1 MRRLYASLLLLTA
14 CASHPKEPAGLH
26 FERVWLTWHDADS
39 FQSFYEYRTGD
50 ELVGKWTIL
59 RSEPYDRTGLYF
71 EIRVINP
78 APARDCK
85 IVVRVISPDSIDP
98 RVFTFP
104 VQVHAGSRL
113 FVVGITGTDWPLI
126 RLVPVAWD
134 VELQAPDGSVLAKK
148 SSFLWEKPGH

>member
-1 MRRLYASLLLLTA
+1 MRPLLASLLLLA
-14 CASHPKEPAGLH
+14 GCASPPKAAAGLH

-59 RSEPYDRTGLYF
+59 RSEPYDRTGIYF
-71 EIRVINP
+71 EIRTANP
-78 APARDCK
+78 AAARDGK

-104 VQVHAGSRL
+104 VTVPAGTRL
-113 FVVGITGTDWPLI
+113 FVIGITGTDWPLI
-126 RLVPVAWD
+126 RVVPVAWD
-134 VELQAPDGSVLAKK
+134 VELQDPDGSVLAKK
-148 SSFLWEKPGH
+148 SSFLWEKPGR

>member
-14 CASHPKEPAGLH
+14 CASHPKETGLH

-39 FQSFYEYRTGD
+39 FESFYEYRTGD

-71 EIRVINP
+71 EIRTVNP
-78 APARDCK
+78 GPPRDAK
-85 IVVRVISPDSIDP
+85 IVIRVISPDSIDP

-104 VQVHAGSRL
+104 IQVPAKSRL
-113 FVVGITGTDWPLI
+113 FVVGLTGTDWPMI
-126 RLVPVAWD
+126 RVVPVAWD
-134 VELQAPDGSVLAKK
+134 VELQAPDGTVLAKK
-148 SSFLWEKPGH
+148 VSFLWEKPGH